1 MHPISYWKLIVQLIS
16 LCKREKERP
25 KYLHL
30 TCHHDGLGV
39 AVLPEGAGP
48 LARPRG
54 GDQAGVGAAG
64 RQRGPA
70 HSEAAT
76 PTPPHRVL
84 AAVVGLH
91 GVVLRQAGGQGHGLC
106 HEVVLSVFTCH
117 VSSQM

>member
-1 MHPISYWKLIVQLIS
+1 M
-16 LCKREKERP
+16 C
-25 KYLHL
+25 LHL

-76 PTPPHRVL
+76 PTPTHRVP

-91 GVVLRQAGGQGHGLC
+91 GVVLRQAGRQGHGSC
-106 HEVVLSVFTCH
+106 HGVVLSVFTCC